1 MPVQIVRP
9 SKFFRS
15 SVSDLTPNNAG
26 QLKVLLERAMPPAF
40 TDDLD
45 AFCKA
50 AAATEDLCS
59 LVYFNDMPVG
69 AVVCAKEVD
78 PKNAPV
84 VASNKKGS
92 AQQPPNPP
100 HKIVIQA
107 LCVLEPYRKL
117 GLATR
122 LIESVVERTNEKTES
137 IKVVKVDG
145 SDDAA
150 VTAIFSKTGF
160 SQQDGAW
167 VNTLN
172 K

>member
-15 SVSDLTPNNAG
+15 SVGDLTPNNAG

-40 TDDLD
+40 TEDLD

-50 AAATEDLCS
+50 AAATEDLSS

-78 PKNAPV
+78 PKNIPV
-84 VASNKKGS
+84 SNKKGS
-92 AQQPPNPP
+92 SAQQPSNPP

-137 IKVVKVDG
+137 INVVKVAG

-150 VTAIFSKTGF
+150 VAGIFSKSGF
-160 SQQDGAW
+160 SQQDGGW
-167 VNTLN
+167 VNTLS